1 MTQIF
6 TRLSTHIRAFTT
18 RSEGASSVEFAVFV
32 PIIMSVF
39 LASFENGIT
48 MVRKTLLD
56 RALETTVRELRL
68 GQINAPTAAIMEQ
81 RICERMMLIT
91 NCEANLT
98 VELNV
103 RNASSGTITLPSIA
117 SRCVNRATQV
127 EPVLLFQPGAANDL
141 VLVRVCLV
149 QDIIFP
155 VSAVAG
161 KIPNA
166 DVNGRTEY
174 QLISTSAF
182 VNEPR

>member
-6 TRLSTHIRAFTT
+6 PRIRAALATFTA
-18 RSEGASSVEFAVFV
+18 RSDGASSVEFVIFV
-32 PIIMSVF
+32 PIVMSVF
-39 LASFENGIT
+39 LATFENGIT

-68 GQINAPTAAIMEQ
+68 GQINAPTAAIMEA
-81 RICERMMLIT
+81 RICDRMMLIT
-91 NCEANLT
+91 NCAANLT

-103 RNASSGTITLPSIA
+103 RNASAGTITLPTITA
-117 SRCVNRATQV
+117 RCVNRATQV

-155 VSAVAG
+155 VSAAAG
-161 KIPNA
+161 EIPNA
-166 DVNGRTEY
+166 DANGRTEY